1 MYLNPFKREEAEP
14 LRQRRI
20 WRYPRCDAKVASQ
33 GNNRTHMGASCD
45 ANFAANSNAT
55 PFAVFA
61 ANHSAALMPPSL

>member
-1 MYLNPFKREEAEP
+1 
-14 LRQRRI
+14 
-20 WRYPRCDAKVASQ
+20 
-33 GNNRTHMGASCD
+33 MGASCD